1 MSSTDKIGNIEAIF
15 LILTIMINHIILNLP
30 KSLISFSGSATIL
43 NILFM
48 IIIILL
54 LTYLVCSLLKHFPGL
69 DILDI
74 SDFLGGKKLKYTI
87 GALFM
92 IYFLFTGGIFLRS
105 FCESVKIIYFQGTPV
120 IYLIV
125 LLIIGII
132 LCNRLGTKAII
143 KANFIFM
150 PIILFSIFFIF
161 FANIENLNIQ
171 QIFPI
176 LGNGISPTF
185 FSGISNLFSFS
196 GFALLYF
203 LPPNLKDLKQFHK
216 VAFTSMVLSGI
227 WLLFSIATLLFLF
240 PSVAI
245 TKEIVPLYLA
255 ARFIEFG
262 RFFQRLDTI
271 FLLIWIISMVSY
283 LSIIVAFISNI
294 FKKLTNFKY
303 QYITIYAFSALL
315 FITSLIPK
323 NSAEIHFLETTV
335 YKYIVLFFVFGISL
349 LVLIFAT
356 IKYRKQCKLKGDVLI
371 D

>member
-30 KSLISFSGSATIL
+30 KSLISFQDLLPFKHS
-43 NILFM
+43 FM

-150 PIILFSIFFIF
+150 PIILFSIF
-161 FANIENLNIQ
+161 LYSL
-171 QIFPI
+171 QI
-176 LGNGISPTF
+176 
-185 FSGISNLFSFS
+185 
-196 GFALLYF
+196 
-203 LPPNLKDLKQFHK
+203 
-216 VAFTSMVLSGI
+216 
-227 WLLFSIATLLFLF
+227 
-240 PSVAI
+240 
-245 TKEIVPLYLA
+245 
-255 ARFIEFG
+255 
-262 RFFQRLDTI
+262 
-271 FLLIWIISMVSY
+271 
-283 LSIIVAFISNI
+283 
-294 FKKLTNFKY
+294 
-303 QYITIYAFSALL
+303 
-315 FITSLIPK
+315 
-323 NSAEIHFLETTV
+323 
-335 YKYIVLFFVFGISL
+335 
-349 LVLIFAT
+349 
-356 IKYRKQCKLKGDVLI
+356 
-371 D
+371 